1 MIQCHTLYLLT
12 DDLSKKLL
20 RVKKGFRGLH
30 KKKEKK
36 SESEFRGV
44 IGSRDGKVDC
54 NN

>member
-20 RVKKGFRGLH
+20 RVKKASEDSIRR
-30 KKKEKK
+30 KEK